1 MAINAASTRTVSSF
15 HLPGTDPGTFKSAPP
30 GLVAVALH
38 HVERGGPQ
46 PPLSWYS
53 FGCFFCL
60 NHKLSGRK
68 QEGTATRRHGVH
80 DGRNGCAAV
89 HLVAAE
95 STCCYLCRG
104 VHPSLCT
111 RGLTLF
117 DSINFIKHVVP

>member
-1 MAINAASTRTVSSF
+1 MLLFFLRSQVRVSTT
-15 HLPGTDPGTFKSAPP
+15 
-30 GLVAVALH
+30 
-38 HVERGGPQ
+38 
-46 PPLSWYS
+46 
-53 FGCFFCL
+53 
-60 NHKLSGRK
+60 KLSGSK

-95 STCCYLCRG
+95 STCCDLCRG

>member
-1 MAINAASTRTVSSF
+1 MAINAASTRTVSSSF
-15 HLPGTDPGTFKSAPP
+15 HHRSRWQVQVRKSAPP
-30 GLVAVALH
+30 VWLQWLYTTLREQ
-38 HVERGGPQ
+38 VEVVQ
-46 PPLSWYS
+46 
-53 FGCFFCL
+53 FCCFFFTVSST
-60 NHKLSGRK
+60 KLSGSK

-95 STCCYLCRG
+95 STCCDLCRG